1 MAELDLLEEGVT
13 RSIIG
18 AFYEVSRN
26 LGYGLLEQLYASALE
41 HELRA
46 RGHAVAREVRVP
58 VTYKGIALGWQ
69 RLDMVIDERVIVE
82 VKATESLSPS
92 ARRQLLSYLAAT
104 RLEVGLLLHFG
115 PKSRFYRLVHSHGRA
130 QLAHQY
136 SAQSAPSAK
145 L

>member
-92 ARRQLLSYLAAT
+92 ARRQLLS
-104 RLEVGLLLHFG
+104 
-115 PKSRFYRLVHSHGRA
+115 
-130 QLAHQY
+130 
-136 SAQSAPSAK
+136 
-145 L
+145 